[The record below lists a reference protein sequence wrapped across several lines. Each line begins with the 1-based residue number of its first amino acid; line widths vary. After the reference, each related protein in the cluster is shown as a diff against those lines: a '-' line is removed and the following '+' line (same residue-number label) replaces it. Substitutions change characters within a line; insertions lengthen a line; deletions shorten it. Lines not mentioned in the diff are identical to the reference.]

1 MNIKNWQDW
10 YEMEEELEVEDT
22 RRKILKKNKTKRK
35 GYVKNEED
43 IKHKKKGKIW
53 PNNPDRI

>member
-1 MNIKNWQDW
+1 
-10 YEMEEELEVEDT
+10 MEEELEVEDT

-43 IKHKKKGKIW
+43 KKHKKNGKIW
-53 PNNPDRI
+53 SNHPDRI